1 LRHRIRFFQ
10 QLAILARAGVPLRAS
25 LQRLQDK
32 IPGREV
38 KILSKKLEDGL
49 PIGEAFAAAGFSPFE
64 THLVIAGERSA
75 HLDDV
80 FEHLSEFWDR
90 QREMV
95 RAIVN
100 QLYYPVA
107 VLVFS
112 IVVSGIIEAVA
123 TSIPVAVIHGV
134 EHLALLVA
142 GGFIITVLIKVSWHS
157 EAAQGFWLSLP
168 LIGSTL
174 SAAYAYRWIMALKLE
189 FIAGISITQAVADA
203 WRATGFVGRERLA
216 REGQAAM
223 YEGVQ
228 LSALVKRW
236 KRLPRD
242 WVDFIETGELSGKL
256 ENAFTSLEAEAART
270 WTNAQKRLA
279 DLLPKIIYFGI
290 LLIVA
295 AQIFL
300 MLYKLI
306 VSPIS
311 DAEKSINDAI
321 GQ

>member
-1 LRHRIRFFQ
+1 
-10 QLAILARAGVPLRAS
+10 
-25 LQRLQDK
+25 
-32 IPGREV
+32 
-38 KILSKKLEDGL
+38 
-49 PIGEAFAAAGFSPFE
+49 
-64 THLVIAGERSA
+64 
-75 HLDDV
+75 
-80 FEHLSEFWDR
+80 
-90 QREMV
+90 
-95 RAIVN
+95 
-100 QLYYPVA
+100 
-107 VLVFS
+107 
-112 IVVSGIIEAVA
+112 
-123 TSIPVAVIHGV
+123 
-134 EHLALLVA
+134 
-142 GGFIITVLIKVSWHS
+142 
-157 EAAQGFWLSLP
+157 
-168 LIGSTL
+168 
-174 SAAYAYRWIMALKLE
+174 
-189 FIAGISITQAVADA
+189 
-203 WRATGFVGRERLA
+203 
-216 REGQAAM
+216 M